1 MLVAARSL
9 ECWHRGNEY
18 CWGHECSSVVFVV
31 CCVGSG
37 LCDELVHRILTGY
50 VYLIACDLE
59 TSTVRR
65 PRPHSGCC
73 GTENIDIRGSKSYF
87 YKNISLGCWLSWD
100 SRRQEP
106 IISFFWNDLKRMDS
120 VKAGNLT
127 ASSVKRTVSEKA
139 LRHGPSFIGEG
150 IQLLRPVLWKYSIH
164 PKL

>member
-1 MLVAARSL
+1 MFIFCV
-9 ECWHRGNEY
+9 G
-18 CWGHECSSVVFVV
+18 

-87 YKNISLGCWLSWD
+87 YKNISLGC
-100 SRRQEP
+100 
-106 IISFFWNDLKRMDS
+106 
-120 VKAGNLT
+120 
-127 ASSVKRTVSEKA
+127 
-139 LRHGPSFIGEG
+139 
-150 IQLLRPVLWKYSIH
+150 
-164 PKL
+164 